1 MALPR
6 VNSTSWFDI
15 EIPSNKEKIQIR
27 PFLVKEQKIL
37 LLAGETQD
45 KVQII
50 NAMLDTIASCTRD
63 KIDTKKLTTFDVDYI
78 FAQIRSKSVGET
90 STLIFKCR
98 QCDHKNDVVVNIA
111 DAKVEGEIANPIV
124 ELTPEI
130 KVKMMYPSYHSMTK
144 NDALLN
150 NDDTTSMAFEF
161 IKMCM
166 VSVITD
172 EEQVMLR
179 DETDESVQNFI
190 DSLSAEQFNKMTTFL
205 ENVPKMKTK
214 VNFKCESCES
224 DQHATLEGLEDF
236 F

>member
-1 MALPR
+1 
-6 VNSTSWFDI
+6 
-15 EIPSNKEKIQIR
+15 
-27 PFLVKEQKIL
+27 
-37 LLAGETQD
+37 
-45 KVQII
+45 
-50 NAMLDTIASCTRD
+50 MLDTIASCTRD
-63 KIDTKKLTTFDVDYI
+63 EIDTKKLTTFDVDYI

-98 QCDHKNDVVVNIA
+98 QCEHKNDVVVNIA

-130 KVKMMYPSYHSMTK
+130 KVKMMYPSYHAMTK

-179 DETDESVQNFI
+179 DETDESVQDFI
-190 DSLSAEQFNKMTTFL
+190 DSLSSEQFNKMTTFL
-205 ENVPKMKTK
+205 ENVPKMKTE

>member
-6 VNSTSWFDI
+6 VNSTSWFDV
-15 EIPSNKEKIQIR
+15 EIPSSKEKIQIR

-45 KVQII
+45 KTQII
-50 NAMLDTIASCTRD
+50 NAMLDTIESCTRD
-63 KIDTKKLTTFDVDYI
+63 EIDTKKLTTFDVDYI

-90 STLIFKCR
+90 SQLIFLCKECE
-98 QCDHKNDVVVNIA
+98 HKNEVIVNIA
-111 DAKVEGEIANPIV
+111 EAKVEGKIVDPIV

-130 KVKMMYPSYHSMTK
+130 KVKMMYPSYHAMTK

-179 DETDESVQNFI
+179 DETEESVQDFI
-190 DSLSAEQFNKMTTFL
+190 DSLSSEQFSKMTTFL
-205 ENVPKMKTK
+205 ENVPKMKTE
-214 VNFKCESCES
+214 VNFKCENCGS
-224 DQHATLEGLEDF
+224 DQYSTLEGLEDF

>member
-63 KIDTKKLTTFDVDYI
+63 EIDTKKLTTFDVDYI

-98 QCDHKNDVVVNIA
+98 QCDHKNEVAVNIA
-111 DAKVEGEIANPIV
+111 DAKVEGEIANSIV

-130 KVKMMYPSYHSMTK
+130 KVKMMYPS
-144 NDALLN
+144 
-150 NDDTTSMAFEF
+150 
-161 IKMCM
+161 
-166 VSVITD
+166 
-172 EEQVMLR
+172 
-179 DETDESVQNFI
+179 
-190 DSLSAEQFNKMTTFL
+190 
-205 ENVPKMKTK
+205 
-214 VNFKCESCES
+214 
-224 DQHATLEGLEDF
+224 
-236 F
+236 